1 MGQLR
6 EGKRR
11 MEHRPLAP
19 DLVVSDNYDACGNQC
34 VGEPASNVAQEELF
48 QEKQVGRPVNCSDS
62 ELSTYLQALEAGF
75 LPTFY
80 SDTSQS
86 AQSKSMNI
94 ASRSYQRGKKT
105 VVFHGFPSLQMSR
118 NLTAPRGAGMLM
130 SSAPASH
137 ARTSAALALAR
148 ELTANAPASGAKWC
162 ALPVRYDRASSGW
175 KTAHS
180 LWEEGL
186 PECSVTLPAWGCMHG
201 GELWERMTW
210 ERPTSGSACGWLPT
224 PTKTDANGRTYHY
237 SRGDKAKAV
246 PSLVGVVKLL
256 PTPAATD
263 WKGQYTWETVKKRMA
278 MARGVRL
285 PEELSRR
292 VGKAITPNPEFWE
305 WMMGW
310 PIGST
315 ALQPLAMDKFR
326 QWRRL
331 HGGF

>member
-1 MGQLR
+1 MSWHFLQGQEAESWAGTSLD
-6 EGKRR
+6 G
-11 MEHRPLAP
+11 AP
-19 DLVVSDNYDACGNQC
+19 AALLKLMPSAA
-34 VGEPASNVAQEELF
+34 P
-48 QEKQVGRPVNCSDS
+48 CSCAARQT
-62 ELSTYLQALEAGF
+62 ECCQ
-75 LPTFY
+75 P
-80 SDTSQS
+80 
-86 AQSKSMNI
+86 
-94 ASRSYQRGKKT
+94 SRSGT
-105 VVFHGFPSLQMSR
+105 MCAHS
-118 NLTAPRGAGMLM
+118 TAAPGHERSM
-130 SSAPASH
+130 SSAPASP

-162 ALPVRYDRASSGW
+162 ALPVRYDRASSTW
-175 KTAHS
+175 KTALS
-180 LWEEGL
+180 LWEEDL

-201 GELWERMTW
+201 GGLWERMTW
-210 ERPTSGSACGWLPT
+210 ERPISGNACVWLPT

-256 PTPAATD
+256 PTPAVTD

-292 VGKAITPNPEFWE
+292 AGKAITPNPEFWE